1 MDSVLYLV
9 GDIEGILSKLTIQLF
24 ASAHGQETDRQ
35 VVGVKN
41 RSRDD
46 LLCLNYIFIYSGWNL
61 PCNYLNCNIKLQWN
75 INILIINMP
84 IT

>member
-1 MDSVLYLV
+1 MSGS

-61 PCNYLNCNIKLQWN
+61 PCNYLNCNV
-75 INILIINMP
+75 
-84 IT
+84 